1 MFLDEVS
8 VLQGV
13 IYIAVQI
20 LKPHPANRV
29 DVDFQEKIL
38 NEIELL
44 EGVFHVD
51 DVRIEYKSL
60 HDVKKYDYITQRLTP
75 KRHDHNRIFVFQMS
89 ISDVRHLIERYGL
102 IDTRDYLHVFVYALA
117 YALGVYCDGVFD
129 VDESVI
135 CYGDVYESVDRLVNS
150 FSHLYEKDGRLYS
163 TPTEISLQRTLD
175 WFLSI
180 DDVLETCG
188 RSALGKSL
196 SIYSRMFSSTP
207 WEDELFMGGLLSV
220 MALEALYES
229 HGKRADLA
237 ERVAMFLNVDKQK
250 CKHEIFA
257 IYTHRCS
264 VAHGGFVLPFKFN
277 IHDGT
282 KEFENAFDETQS
294 SFDVGLH
301 YLLGSYRKM
310 IIQNKKELIFV

>member
-1 MFLDEVS
+1 MILDEVS
-8 VLQGV
+8 VLQGA

-20 LKPHPANRV
+20 LRPHPANRV
-29 DVDFQEKIL
+29 NVDFQERIL
-38 NEIELL
+38 NEIEML

-60 HDVKKYDYITQRLTP
+60 RDVEKYDYITRRLTP
-75 KRHDHNRIFVFQMS
+75 KRHGYNRIFVFQMS
-89 ISDVRHLIERYGL
+89 ISDVSHLIEQYRSV
-102 IDTRDYLHVFVYALA
+102 DTQDYLHVFVYTLA
-117 YALGVYCDGVFD
+117 YALGVYCDGIFD

-135 CYGDVYESVDRLVNS
+135 CYNEIYEPVDKLINS
-150 FSHLYEKDGRLYS
+150 FSHLYKKDNRLYS
-163 TPTEISLQRTLD
+163 SSTEISLQRTLD

-180 DDVLETCG
+180 DDVLEACG
-188 RSALGKSL
+188 RTALGKSL
-196 SIYSRMFSSTP
+196 SIYSRMFSSMP
-207 WEDELFMGGLLSV
+207 WEDEMFMDGLLSV

-229 HGKRADLA
+229 HGRRADLA
-237 ERVAMFLNVDKQK
+237 ERVAMFLDVDKQK
-250 CKHEIFA
+250 CKEEIYS

-264 VAHGGFVLPFKFN
+264 VAHGGFVLPFKFY

-294 SFDVGLH
+294 SFSVGLH

-310 IIQNKKELIFV
+310 ILQNKKELTFV